1 MNMSDQAVKEVVVNI
16 PALHV
21 SWQPYP
27 CFSVALTANVCMS
40 EYLCASPSWS
50 GSPPVLAFLLRRG
63 SNFKEMDTVFHCPT
77 FKNEKRFC

>member
-16 PALHV
+16 PALHI

-27 CFSVALTANVCMS
+27 CFPVALTANVCMS

-50 GSPPVLAFLLRRG
+50 DSPPVLAF
-63 SNFKEMDTVFHCPT
+63 SP
-77 FKNEKRFC
+77 EKRIKFQRNGHSPPLPHI